1 MALVQRHVQQRR
13 VAVAACTTFRLG
25 ISTVTVFPDGLEL
38 DDMAYQSY
46 RAACQD
52 KGAPDLEM
60 TDDLFKVVSNIIIE
74 YVLLHID

>member
-1 MALVQRHVQQRR
+1 MLVLLLEVLLI
-13 VAVAACTTFRLG
+13 ATFRLG
-25 ISTVTVFPDGLEL
+25 ISTVTAFPDGLEL

-60 TDDLFKVVSNIIIE
+60 TEDLFKVVSNIIID